1 MLRHLDLP
9 ERSVVIR
16 RGRPATLKSLPR
28 AALGE
33 AVAVESARP
42 QVRSQV
48 GPSVE
53 T

>member
-33 AVAVESARP
+33 GRRGGVRTP